1 MVTQASNVPMGG
13 FKVLSPCFTL
23 ALRKDVEAGAGYLP
37 TVSTTGPPSRV
48 LAGPGRGLW
57 AHWGPCCAQ

>member
-1 MVTQASNVPMGG
+1 MGG
-13 FKVLSPCFTL
+13 FKVLFPCFTL

-57 AHWGPCCAQ
+57 AHWGSYCA